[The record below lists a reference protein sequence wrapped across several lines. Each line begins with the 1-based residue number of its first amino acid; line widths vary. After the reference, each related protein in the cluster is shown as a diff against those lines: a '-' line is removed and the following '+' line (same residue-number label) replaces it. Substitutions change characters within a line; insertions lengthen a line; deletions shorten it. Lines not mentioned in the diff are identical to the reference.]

1 MVTAT
6 LYDAMGDTVIGDTW
20 SIGGAADLKLHVH
33 EAVAGELTL
42 VVVADSIDTNGTEQV
57 TTTVTIE
64 DNRVQPDTDGH
75 GDSDMGH
82 TNDDHMGASN
92 GTCDL
97 TDPMAAMYPAFE
109 TNMTYTG
116 GERVSYQ
123 GLVYQAKWWTR
134 GNSPDST
141 DAFELI
147 SDVTLEYSDN
157 TVYEGGDQAR
167 YQGKLYEAKW
177 WTRGTAPSANDPW
190 RLIGDADC

>member
-1 MVTAT
+1 
-6 LYDAMGDTVIGDTW
+6 
-20 SIGGAADLKLHVH
+20 
-33 EAVAGELTL
+33 
-42 VVVADSIDTNGTEQV
+42 
-57 TTTVTIE
+57 
-64 DNRVQPDTDGH
+64 
-75 GDSDMGH
+75 
-82 TNDDHMGASN
+82 MGASN

-157 TVYEGGDQAR
+157 TVYEGVIKRDIKASSTKPNGGPAVR
-167 YQGKLYEAKW
+167 AE
-177 WTRGTAPSANDPW
+177 RE
-190 RLIGDADC
+190 